1 MKVTVRPFFTVAPS
15 PTRRPGLAGDRKCVV
30 MSMVGTTQPG
40 PPMVQSAEN
49 DITRSSIAA
58 SMPPCTVPSRLQN
71 SGLASNAMVMRPASG
86 SQASG
91 SAPSNVAIGL
101 VA

>member
-1 MKVTVRPFFTVAPS
+1 MNVMVRPFFTTAPS
-15 PTRRPGLAGDRKCVV
+15 PMIGPGRAGERKCVF

-40 PPMVQSAEN
+40 PPMVQSTEN
-49 DITRSSIAA
+49 DITRSSMAA

-71 SGLASNAMVMRPASG
+71 SGFASNAMVTLPACG

-91 SAPSNVAIGL
+91 FAPSKVAIGL